1 MENYC
6 YTPRCKITIIP
17 LGLILTEKHDDLIL
31 YDVCHDYI
39 SVAWG
44 HGLYYGGS
52 VLVAMPQISD
62 LVALPHISVL
72 VALPRLSVSG
82 DSVTLSVLATMLHI
96 SVACSGWVGRIVS
109 PHGERLVWGCMWLD
123 MGWVFYKHVIS
134 VLFCYGPMGFI
145 LNFVLG

>member
-6 YTPRCKITIIP
+6 YTPRCKITVIP

-52 VLVAMPQISD
+52 VLVAMPQLSD
-62 LVALPHISVL
+62 LVALPQICHNYLIWWLCHIYL
-72 VALPRLSVSG
+72 F
-82 DSVTLSVLATMLHI
+82 
-96 SVACSGWVGRIVS
+96 W
-109 PHGERLVWGCMWLD
+109 WLCHNICI
-123 MGWVFYKHVIS
+123 W
-134 VLFCYGPMGFI
+134 
-145 LNFVLG
+145 

>member
-6 YTPRCKITIIP
+6 YTPRCKITVIP

-82 DSVTLSVLATMLHI
+82 DSVTLSVLAAMLQI
-96 SVACSGWVGRIVS
+96 LWCVAVGWVELS
-109 PHGERLVWGCMWLD
+109 PHTV
-123 MGWVFYKHVIS
+123 
-134 VLFCYGPMGFI
+134 
-145 LNFVLG
+145 

>member
-6 YTPRCKITIIP
+6 YTLRCKITVIP

-52 VLVAMPQISD
+52 VLVAMPQLSD

-82 DSVTLSVLATMLHI
+82 DSVTLSVLAAMLQI
-96 SVACSGWVGRIVS
+96 LWCVVVGWVELS
-109 PHGERLVWGCMWLD
+109 PHKV
-123 MGWVFYKHVIS
+123 
-134 VLFCYGPMGFI
+134 
-145 LNFVLG
+145 